1 MSTGSSNTF
10 FPYSGYVR
18 VCRNS
23 EANSNDYQS
32 YRGYLWTVNNRSDSQ
47 GAYIFWYNA
56 DGIQANRNSTGAN
69 IYTYCGDA
77 LPVRCIK
84 E

>member
-1 MSTGSSNTF
+1 MSTGASTIF

-18 VCRNS
+18 VS
-23 EANSNDYQS
+23 KTTKSNDYQS

-56 DGIQANRNSTGAN
+56 DGIQANKNSTGAN